1 MSSNIDVNYI
11 KKEFQKVH
19 NNFLAQNYEKVIEK
33 TFALLRK
40 DPSQYAFYNYIG
52 LSYRQLGQNEKA
64 IEILRKGLKKF
75 PKNHSILTNLA
86 TTYKTIN
93 EFDKAEGYFQ
103 EAFRINSNDF
113 NLLCNYGNLKRD
125 LNEIKDAIKYYEKA
139 LNINA
144 LNYALIL
151 NLAGAYQIEGDF
163 ESSKNIL
170 KQAHVNFPNNTQAD
184 LLYSSIH
191 NYQENDPHLEQLLNK
206 LKLNLPNTELVFL
219 NFAIAKA
226 YSDLKNYKE
235 SSKFLIE
242 ANKFKYELFENYNF
256 KNETDRFNLIKEKF
270 KKLEFKNIQEK
281 DQPNLI
287 FIVGLPRSGT
297 TLTHQIISSHSKV
310 YGAGELPVLSNNFD
324 TRIKDAEFLNQ
335 FFKNNDCENNI
346 FIKDFAVKIEKQ
358 FKYYNN
364 NKIILDKSPLNF
376 MWIGFI
382 KILFPKSKII
392 HCQRNLKDTALSIY
406 KNYFDGTSLPWSY
419 NEEDLI
425 KFITEYKDLMDF
437 WHKKMPG
444 EIYDCNYEN
453 LIKNNEKETRELI
466 KFCNLDWEEG
476 CLDHTKNN
484 TAIKT
489 VSISQARRPIYNSSI
504 KLNESYSDYL
514 KFLENI

>member
-64 IEILRKGLKKF
+64 VEILRKGLKKF
-75 PKNHSILTNLA
+75 PRNHSILTNLA

-93 EFDKAEGYFQ
+93 EFDKAEEYFQ
-103 EAFRINSNDF
+103 EAFRINSSDF

-139 LNINA
+139 LNINT

-170 KQAHVNFPNNTQAD
+170 KQAHVNFPSNTQAD

-206 LKLNLPNTELVFL
+206 LNLNLSNTELVFL

-235 SSKFLIE
+235 SSKFLIT
-242 ANKFKYELFENYNF
+242 ANKLKYGLFENYNF
-256 KNETDRFNLIKEKF
+256 KSEINRFEIIKQKFNKLKF
-270 KKLEFKNIQEK
+270 KNLQKNS
-281 DQPNLI
+281 QPNLI

-297 TLTHQIISSHSKV
+297 TLTHQIVSSHSKV
-310 YGAGELPVLSNNFD
+310 YGAGELPIINNNLD
-324 TRIKDAEFLNQ
+324 AKIKDDDFLSK
-335 FFKNNDCENNI
+335 FFKDSDYKNNL
-346 FIKDFAVKIEKQ
+346 FIKNFATQLEKQ
-358 FKYYNN
+358 FKYFDD
-364 NKIILDKSPLNF
+364 KIILDKSPLNF
-376 MWIGFI
+376 IWIGFI

-392 HCQRNLKDTALSIY
+392 HCQRNLRDTALSIY
-406 KNYFDGTSLPWSY
+406 KNYFDGNSLPWSY
-419 NEEDLI
+419 NENNLV
-425 KFITEYKDLMDF
+425 KFIEEYKDLMDF

-444 EIYDCNYEN
+444 EIYNCNYEN
-453 LIKNNEKETRELI
+453 LINNNAEETKKLI
-466 KFCNLDWEEG
+466 KYCNLDWEEK

-484 TAIKT
+484 AAIKT
-489 VSISQARRPIYNSSI
+489 VSISQARKPIYNSSI

-514 KFLENI
+514 LFLKNL

>member
-93 EFDKAEGYFQ
+93 EFDKAEEYFQ

-170 KQAHVNFPNNTQAD
+170 KQAHVNFPSNTQAD

-235 SSKFLIE
+235 SSKFLIT
-242 ANKFKYELFENYNF
+242 ANKFKYGLFENYNF
-256 KNETDRFNLIKEKF
+256 KSEINRFEIIKQKF
-270 KKLEFKNIQEK
+270 NKLEFKDLQKKN
-281 DQPNLI
+281 QPNLI

-297 TLTHQIISSHSKV
+297 TLTHQIVSSHSKV
-310 YGAGELPVLSNNFD
+310 YGAGELPIINNNLD
-324 TRIKDAEFLNQ
+324 AKIKDADFLSK
-335 FFKNNDCENNI
+335 FFKDSDYKNNL
-346 FIKDFAVKIEKQ
+346 FIKNFATQLEKQ
-358 FKYYNN
+358 FRYFDD
-364 NKIILDKSPLNF
+364 KIILDKSPLNF
-376 MWIGFI
+376 IWIGFI

-392 HCQRNLKDTALSIY
+392 HCQRNLRDTALSIY
-406 KNYFDGTSLPWSY
+406 KNYFDGNSLPWSY
-419 NEEDLI
+419 NENNLV
-425 KFITEYKDLMDF
+425 KFIEEYKDLMDF

-444 EIYDCNYEN
+444 EIYNFNYEN
-453 LIKNNEKETRELI
+453 LIKNNVEETKKLI
-466 KFCNLDWEEG
+466 NYCNLDWEEK
-476 CLDHTKNN
+476 CLDHTKNSA
-484 TAIKT
+484 AIKT
-489 VSISQARRPIYNSSI
+489 VSISQARKPIYNSSI

-514 KFLENI
+514 QFLKNL